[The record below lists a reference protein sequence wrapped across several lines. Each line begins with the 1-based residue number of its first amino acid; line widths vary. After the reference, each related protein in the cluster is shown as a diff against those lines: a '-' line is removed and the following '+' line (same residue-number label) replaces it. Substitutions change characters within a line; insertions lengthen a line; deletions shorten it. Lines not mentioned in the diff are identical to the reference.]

1 MRAPLAW
8 SMLPSA
14 AEDAMFRALLRLVLV
29 VVIVAAAAAF
39 FLGYRLGGDGV
50 ETPVSAEVPA
60 VDADKARATGAAIGE
75 KVATG
80 AAHAEQA
87 LNEGSLTAKIK
98 AKMALDDTVKALAI
112 DVDTNGSVVT
122 LTGAV
127 HSEAERAKAVQLAR
141 DTDGVTSVNDKLVV
155 R

>member
-1 MRAPLAW
+1 
-8 SMLPSA
+8 
-14 AEDAMFRALLRLVLV
+14 MFRALLRLVLL
-29 VVIVAAAAAF
+29 VVIVAAVAAF
-39 FLGYRLGGDGV
+39 FFGYRLGGDGV
-50 ETPVSAEVPA
+50 ETPVSARVPT
-60 VDADKARATGAAIGE
+60 VDTDKARATGAAIGE
-75 KVATG
+75 KVASS
-80 AAHAEQA
+80 AAQAEQA
-87 LNEGSLTAKIK
+87 LNDGSLTAKIK

-141 DTDGVTSVNDKLVV
+141 ETEGVTTVNDKVVV

>member
-1 MRAPLAW
+1 
-8 SMLPSA
+8 
-14 AEDAMFRALLRLVLV
+14 MFRALLRLALLV
-29 VVIVAAAAAF
+29 VILAAAAAF
-39 FLGYRLGGDGV
+39 FFGYRLGGDRV
-50 ETPVSAEVPA
+50 ETPVSAKVPT

-87 LNEGSLTAKIK
+87 LSDGSLTAKIK

-112 DVDTNGSVVT
+112 DVDSNGSVVT

-127 HSEAERAKAVQLAR
+127 HSEAERAKAVALAR
-141 DTDGVTSVNDKLVV
+141 ETAGVTSVNDKLVV